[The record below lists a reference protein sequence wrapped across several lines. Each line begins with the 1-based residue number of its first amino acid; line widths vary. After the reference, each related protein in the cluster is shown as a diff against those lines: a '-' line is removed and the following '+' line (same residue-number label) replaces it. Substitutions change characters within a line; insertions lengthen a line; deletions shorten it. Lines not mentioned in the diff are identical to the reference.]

1 VAALQVALDAFRAE
15 LALVER
21 EVVPGFEADHFV
33 VVHLQLDAA
42 LLTTETAVRVDD
54 TIDLDTRVPSTGRR
68 LVQVR
73 TVAFDQLGI

>member
-1 VAALQVALDAFRAE
+1 
-15 LALVER
+15 
-21 EVVPGFEADHFV
+21 
-33 VVHLQLDAA
+33 
-42 LLTTETAVRVDD
+42 VRVDD